1 MLIESFVHFKEDDM
15 FYIRFYISNNQE
27 RSFVFPKETDKF
39 YQSKILLLG
48 QKKAKIYS
56 NYLIGDLCT
65 QLKAETILN
74 SYSARLRSQGS

>member
-48 QKKAKIYS
+48 QKKQKYIQ
-56 NYLIGDLCT
+56 IT
-65 QLKAETILN
+65 
-74 SYSARLRSQGS
+74 